1 MTELAGLVNLRIQK
15 MHLDTTLESIGLQD
29 PTPQELQDCLVS
41 KFPDSHSELLFIIR
55 QMDNLTATLMENLM
69 VDINRRPRWTD
80 EPPERAS
87 FEWRRVKRSFSTR
100 KRDKILSDLRNWNDD
115 LKNLIEKTEIPAD
128 DGSAAVEKVKLRYNR
143 HTCDSIRESLQSLH
157 RAVQGAICC
166 TKAPHQATL
175 TLDWLGT
182 RLKSSEVP
190 KFTVSL
196 LHGSDPTPKSPWRSF
211 HAASEG
217 DESSPGDSTTSLLS
231 TTPSPPSTRSPSPA
245 LKSKVTR
252 IFSKPRKSVT
262 LAPPKGS
269 PAKGKSFS
277 LSHVSNNYPRV
288 IRAIGLKT
296 MLTLEP
302 EQEKSF
308 SPSLSAKQRY
318 SLAASLAQAVLYL
331 SDSPWLNNRW
341 ENEQVK
347 LFIHKNSS
355 GCNELLDHPH
365 ISYLFGSLKSP
376 PSSPT
381 SEAVDE
387 AFQGMMRRIP
397 NGFIFALGI
406 LLVEL
411 AINEVFQKSS
421 LEAILHGDFLTL
433 RRKLDEVYREA
444 GSLYGNAAQS
454 SHFDFG
460 LPMFRQQFHH
470 TVVAPLQATHELF
483 SALYSAS

>member
-1 MTELAGLVNLRIQK
+1 MKTPSIIDLCAEV
-15 MHLDTTLESIGLQD
+15 HLQDAYRKGAEPDLSFGFLQD
-29 PTPQELQDCLVS
+29 PE
-41 KFPDSHSELLFIIR
+41 
-55 QMDNLTATLMENLM
+55 
-69 VDINRRPRWTD
+69 
-80 EPPERAS
+80 
-87 FEWRRVKRSFSTR
+87 
-100 KRDKILSDLRNWNDD
+100 
-115 LKNLIEKTEIPAD
+115 
-128 DGSAAVEKVKLRYNR
+128 
-143 HTCDSIRESLQSLH
+143 
-157 RAVQGAICC
+157 
-166 TKAPHQATL
+166 
-175 TLDWLGT
+175 
-182 RLKSSEVP
+182 
-190 KFTVSL
+190 
-196 LHGSDPTPKSPWRSF
+196 
-211 HAASEG
+211 
-217 DESSPGDSTTSLLS
+217 SPG
-231 TTPSPPSTRSPSPA
+231 
-245 LKSKVTR
+245 K
-252 IFSKPRKSVT
+252 RK
-262 LAPPKGS
+262 L
-269 PAKGKSFS
+269 FS
-277 LSHVSNNYPRV
+277 LSHVSNTYPRV

-302 EQEKSF
+302 EQEKPF

-331 SDSPWLNNRW
+331 SGSPWLNDRW
-341 ENEQVK
+341 ETEQVK
-347 LFIHKNSS
+347 LFIQKNSS

-381 SEAVDE
+381 SETADE
-387 AFQGMMRRIP
+387 AFRGIMQRIP

-444 GSLYGNAAQS
+444 GSLYGNAAQRCVKCEFMGHS

-483 SALYSAS
+483 SSLYSAP